1 MKRAFCQVKSLFS
14 FLFFSPGTGSQLNVD
29 GYGDCIGEFG
39 DSARLSVEQIFKEM
53 KKGFYGFFFLDSRF
67 ILIARLNELQR
78 RGFSEK
84 MDGIWSRAVI
94 GAYR

>member
-14 FLFFSPGTGSQLNVD
+14 FLFFFPGTGSQLNVD

-53 KKGFYGFFFLDSRF
+53 KKGFYGFFFLRQSIYSYRTVER
-67 ILIARLNELQR
+67 ASEK
-78 RGFSEK
+78 GFSEK
-84 MDGIWSRAVI
+84 MDGIWGRAVI